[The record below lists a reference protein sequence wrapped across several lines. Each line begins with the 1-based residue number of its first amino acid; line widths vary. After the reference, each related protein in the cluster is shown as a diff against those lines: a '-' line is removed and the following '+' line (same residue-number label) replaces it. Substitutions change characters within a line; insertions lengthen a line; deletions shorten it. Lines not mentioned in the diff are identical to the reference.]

1 MAALHFVQC
10 NMAELCHH
18 CSELVIRFGLQIAGG
33 ELAGYLDTVSK
44 DIARWRAAGLIDEA
58 TAAALVADAEQH
70 HRRRFSFGTVLAIL
84 AAVLL
89 AAALLLLVAAN
100 WEAIPRLVRV
110 AGIFAVIL
118 VGYAGGA
125 VLQGRGHSAFAEGLW
140 IIAAV
145 AFGCGIALVGQMYH
159 LSGDEKD
166 ALFVW
171 ALGTAL
177 AAAALRS
184 GPLTAGT
191 VLLAGSWMLAVAMG
205 GGPGRSVPLEFPLY
219 AAVLWAVS
227 VWTASI
233 ASRHLI
239 LLSLMLYAALLYLDD
254 EALVVPALLA
264 AVSAGA
270 FAFGHF
276 QPRLA
281 DRLTRLGGGL
291 MVQGLLG
298 FIAGMS
304 IIQVELHEG
313 SYFVAIAAV
322 TFAGIV
328 GALLMAGRDSRAL
341 RWLAYAGFIFE
352 LGFVYLTLLGT
363 MLGTAGFF
371 FAGGISL
378 ALLAWFISRIERR
391 MAASTGDAGSG
402 AGA

>member
-1 MAALHFVQC
+1 M
-10 NMAELCHH
+10 
-18 CSELVIRFGLQIAGG
+18 
-33 ELAGYLDTVSK
+33 AGYLDRVGR

-58 TAAALVADAEQH
+58 TASALVADAAQH
-70 HRRRFSFGTVLAIL
+70 HRRGFSFGSVLAIL

-118 VGYAGGA
+118 AGYAGGA
-125 VLQGRGHSAFAEGLW
+125 VLQGRGYSAIAEGLW
-140 IIAAV
+140 IVAAV
-145 AFGCGIALVGQMYH
+145 AFGGGIALVGQMYH

-191 VLLAGSWMLAVAMG
+191 VLLAGAWMLAVAVD

-233 ASRHLI
+233 AARHLI
-239 LLSLMLYAALLYLDD
+239 LLSLMLFAALLYLDD
-254 EALVVPALLA
+254 EALVVPILLA

-276 QPRLA
+276 RPSLA
-281 DRLTRLGGGL
+281 DRLTGLGGGL

-304 IIQVELHEG
+304 IVQLELHDG
-313 SYFVAIAAV
+313 PYFIVVAV
-322 TFAGIV
+322 VVFAGV
-328 GALLMAGRDSRAL
+328 VAALLMAGRDSRAL

-378 ALLAWFISRIERR
+378 ALLAWFISRIEKRL
-391 MAASTGDAGSG
+391 AASGGDAG